1 MGSENTPIKQSKHAK
16 IKALSLY
23 WKIGKF
29 TENLSFHVSKM
40 ENNQPRKSII
50 MKILLKLGLKGGII
64 LILLFAIVLS
74 TITLNEAK
82 DTIIKKISAENGIE
96 IEIESIG
103 FGFSKG
109 LKIKCRGV
117 KVVTPDGETYA
128 VGNLNLLP
136 KWALLLG
143 KLKIDSTVF
152 DLENISLPL
161 EITGKTVNVEISQI
175 KGNASLNDNKLNQNI
190 SAKILGGNISAKS
203 NLSIKNTGAPRAIE
217 TDLQLESINLAR
229 IQHLKKGD
237 WIPTSGKL
245 SGKIK
250 IKGALPKENVFL
262 INLWPEGIISINKLT
277 LGTGEKKKTIAA
289 AKLILNDNSKKFTQ
303 GLIELDKFKTAGLQL
318 KKVQTKFKIN
328 PKQIDLTEG
337 RIFLK
342 NGQLKLTGSFLPLSG
357 EYRLRFQGNKLKIE
371 NFLEQLAGSL
381 NMQGKLSGK
390 LHENSMGFRDIA
402 KELSGQVKI
411 KLTDGTLPE
420 FKALE
425 TFLTLLNP
433 ITGQQSKK
441 AGLNYESLEGDFKIV
456 KGLVNTD
463 NLEMK
468 SPQIKLQV
476 DGEAN
481 LATDTINAQIKA
493 MPLQILNKTIKAI
506 PFLENIL
513 TGGKTGGLIE
523 TYFKVDG
530 KLSKPKVTVQLHKSR

>member
-1 MGSENTPIKQSKHAK
+1 MGSQNTPVKQSKRVK
-16 IKALSLY
+16 IKTLSLY
-23 WKIGKF
+23 WKIDKF

-40 ENNQPRKSII
+40 GNNQPRKSIT
-50 MKILLKLGLKGGII
+50 MKILLKWGLRGVFAV
-64 LILLFAIVLS
+64 ILLVAIVLS

-82 DTIIKKISAENGIE
+82 DTIIEKISAENGIE

-117 KVVTPDGETYA
+117 KVATPDGETYS
-128 VGNLNLLP
+128 VGHLNLLP
-136 KWALLLG
+136 KWALLLN
-143 KLKIDSTVF
+143 KLKIDGTVF

-175 KGNASLNDNKLNQNI
+175 KGNASFKDNKLNQNI
-190 SAKILGGNISAKS
+190 SAKILDGNISAKS
-203 NLSIKNTGAPRAIE
+203 NLSLKNTGAPRAIE
-217 TDLQLESINLAR
+217 TDLQLENINLAR
-229 IQHLKKGD
+229 IQDLKKGD
-237 WIPTSGKL
+237 WTPTSGKL

-250 IKGALPKENVFL
+250 IKGALPKENIFL
-262 INLWPEGIISINKLT
+262 INLRPEGILNINKLA
-277 LGTGEKKKTIAA
+277 LGTGKKKKTIEA
-289 AKLILNDNSKKFTQ
+289 AKLILKDNSKNFTQ
-303 GLIELDKFKTAGLQL
+303 GFIELDKFRTEGLQL
-318 KKVQTKFKIN
+318 KKVQTTFKIN

-342 NGQLKLTGSFLPLSG
+342 NGQLKLTGSFLPLSDG
-357 EYRLRFQGNKLKIE
+357 YRLRFQGNKLKIE
-371 NFLEQLAGSL
+371 EFLEQLTGSL
-381 NMQGKLSGK
+381 NMQGKLNGN
-390 LHENSMGFRDIA
+390 LHENFMEFHDMA
-402 KELSGQVKI
+402 KKLSGQIKI
-411 KLTDGTLPE
+411 KLTDGTIPE

-433 ITGQQSKK
+433 ITGQQSNKT
-441 AGLNYESLEGDFKIV
+441 GLNYDSLEGDFKIV

-476 DGEAN
+476 VGEAN
-481 LATDTINAQIKA
+481 LATDTINAQVKA
-493 MPLQILNKTIKAI
+493 MPLQMLNKTIKAI

-513 TGGKTGGLIE
+513 TGGKKGGVLE

-530 KLSKPKVTVQLHKSR
+530 RLSKPKVTAQLNKSR

>member
-1 MGSENTPIKQSKHAK
+1 
-16 IKALSLY
+16 
-23 WKIGKF
+23 
-29 TENLSFHVSKM
+29 M
-40 ENNQPRKSII
+40 ENDQPKTLKTVKTLSKWGLRNFFTA
-50 MKILLKLGLKGGII
+50 ILLLV
-64 LILLFAIVLS
+64 IVLS
-74 TITLNEAK
+74 TFALNEAK
-82 DTIIKKISAENGIE
+82 DTIIEKISAESGIE

-103 FGFSKG
+103 FGFSQG

-117 KVVTPDGETYA
+117 KVVTPDGETYT
-128 VGNLNLLP
+128 VGHLNLLP

-152 DLENISLPL
+152 DLENISLPI

-175 KGNASLNDNKLNQNI
+175 RGNASLNDNKLNQNI

-203 NLSIKNTGAPRAIE
+203 NLYLKNTGAPRAIE
-217 TDLQLESINLAR
+217 TDLQLEHINLAR

-245 SGKIK
+245 TGKIK

-262 INLWPEGIISINKLT
+262 INLRPKGILSINKLT
-277 LGTGEKKKTIAA
+277 LGTGEKKTTIEA
-289 AKLILNDNSKKFTQ
+289 AKLILKDNSKKFAQ
-303 GLIELDKFKTAGLQL
+303 GLIELDKVRTAGVQL

-342 NGQLKLTGSFLPLSG
+342 NGQLKLTGSFLPLSSD
-357 EYRLRFQGNKLKIE
+357 YRLRFQGNKLKIE
-371 NFLEQLAGSL
+371 DFLEQLAGSL
-381 NMQGKLSGK
+381 NMQGKLNGK
-390 LHENSMGFRDIA
+390 LHENSMVFPDMA

-425 TFLTLLNP
+425 TFLNLLNP

-476 DGEAN
+476 AGEAN
-481 LATDTINAQIKA
+481 LATDTINAQVKA
-493 MPLQILNKTIKAI
+493 MPLQMLNKTIKAI
-506 PFLENIL
+506 PFLGNIL
-513 TGGKTGGLIE
+513 TGGKKGGVIE

-530 KLSKPKVTVQLHKSR
+530 KLSEPKVTAQLHKSR

>member
-1 MGSENTPIKQSKHAK
+1 
-16 IKALSLY
+16 
-23 WKIGKF
+23 
-29 TENLSFHVSKM
+29 M
-40 ENNQPRKSII
+40 ENIQPRKSIT
-50 MKILLKLGLKGGII
+50 MKILLKWGLRSFFAV
-64 LILLFAIVLS
+64 ILLFAIVLS

-82 DTIIKKISAENGIE
+82 DTIIEKISAESGIK

-103 FGFSKG
+103 FGFSQG
-109 LKIKCRGV
+109 LKIQCRGV
-117 KVVTPDGETYA
+117 KVVTPDGKTYA
-128 VGNLNLLP
+128 MSHLNLLP

-152 DLENISLPL
+152 DLENISLPV
-161 EITGKTVNVEISQI
+161 EITGKTVNLEISQI

-203 NLSIKNTGAPRAIE
+203 NLYLKNTGAPRAIE
-217 TDLQLESINLAR
+217 TDLQLQHIDLAR
-229 IQHLKKGD
+229 IQHFKKGD

-245 SGKIK
+245 TGKIK

-262 INLWPEGIISINKLT
+262 INLRPEGILNINKLA
-277 LGTGEKKKTIAA
+277 LGTGEKKKTIEA
-289 AKLILNDNSKKFTQ
+289 AKLILKNNSKKSTQ
-303 GLIELDKFKTAGLQL
+303 GLIELDKVRTVGLQL

-337 RIFLK
+337 RIFLE
-342 NGQLKLTGSFLPLSG
+342 NGQLKLTGSFSPLSSD
-357 EYRLRFQGNKLKIE
+357 YRLRFQGNKLKIE
-371 NFLEQLAGSL
+371 DFLEQLTGSL
-381 NMQGKLSGK
+381 NMQGKLNGK
-390 LHENSMGFRDIA
+390 LHENSIEFRDMA

-433 ITGQQSKK
+433 LTGQQSKK

-456 KGLVNTD
+456 KGLINTE

-476 DGEAN
+476 TGEAN
-481 LATDTINAQIKA
+481 LATDTINAQVKA
-493 MPLQILNKTIKAI
+493 MPSQMLDKTIKAI
-506 PFLENIL
+506 PFLGNIL
-513 TGGKTGGLIE
+513 TGGKKGGVIA

-530 KLSKPKVTVQLHKSR
+530 KLSSPKVTAQLHKSR

>member
-1 MGSENTPIKQSKHAK
+1 MFI
-16 IKALSLY
+16 
-23 WKIGKF
+23 
-29 TENLSFHVSKM
+29 V
-40 ENNQPRKSII
+40 
-50 MKILLKLGLKGGII
+50 
-64 LILLFAIVLS
+64 ILLFAVVLS

-82 DTIIKKISAENGIE
+82 DNNIEKISAENGIE

-103 FGFSKG
+103 FEFSKG

-117 KVVTPDGETYA
+117 KVATPDGETYA
-128 VGNLNLLP
+128 VGHLNLLP

-143 KLKIDSTVF
+143 KLKISTTVF
-152 DLENISLPL
+152 DLENISLPV

-175 KGNASLNDNKLNQNI
+175 KGNASLNENKLNQNI
-190 SAKILGGNISAKS
+190 SAEILDGNISAKS
-203 NLSIKNTGAPRAIE
+203 NLSLKNTGAPRAIE
-217 TDLQLESINLAR
+217 TDLQLEHINLAR

-250 IKGALPKENVFL
+250 IKGALPKKNVFL
-262 INLWPEGIISINKLT
+262 INLRPEGILSINKLV
-277 LGTGEKKKTIAA
+277 LGTEEKKKTIEA
-289 AKLILNDNSKKFTQ
+289 AKLILKENSRKLTQ
-303 GLIELDKFKTAGLQL
+303 GLIELDKVRTAGLQL

-328 PKQIDLTEG
+328 PKQIDLNEG
-337 RIFLK
+337 RIFFE
-342 NGQLKLTGSFLPLSG
+342 NGQLKLTGSFLPLSSD
-357 EYRLRFQGNKLKIE
+357 YQLRFQGNKLKIE
-371 NFLEQLAGSL
+371 DFLEQLIGSL
-381 NMQGKLSGK
+381 NIQGKLKGK
-390 LHENSMGFRDIA
+390 LHENSMEFGDIA

-433 ITGQQSKK
+433 ISGQQSKK

-456 KGLVNTD
+456 KGLINTE

-476 DGEAN
+476 TGEAN
-481 LATDTINAQIKA
+481 LATDTINAQVKA
-493 MPLQILNKTIKAI
+493 MPSQMLNKTIKAI

-513 TGGKTGGLIE
+513 TGGKKGGVIE

-530 KLSKPKVTVQLHKSR
+530 KLSSPKVTAQLHKSR

>member
-1 MGSENTPIKQSKHAK
+1 MGSKNTPLKQSKHVK

-40 ENNQPRKSII
+40 GNNQPRKSIT
-50 MKILLKLGLKGGII
+50 MKILFKWGLRGVFAV
-64 LILLFAIVLS
+64 ILLVAIVLS

-82 DTIIKKISAENGIE
+82 DTIIEKISAENGIE

-117 KVVTPDGETYA
+117 KVATPDGETYS
-128 VGNLNLLP
+128 VGHLNLLP
-136 KWALLLG
+136 KWALLLN
-143 KLKIDSTVF
+143 KLKIDGTVF

-161 EITGKTVNVEISQI
+161 EVTGKTVNVEISQI
-175 KGNASLNDNKLNQNI
+175 KGNASFKDNKLNQNI
-190 SAKILGGNISAKS
+190 SAKFLDGNISAKS
-203 NLSIKNTGAPRAIE
+203 NLSLKNTGAPRAIE
-217 TDLQLESINLAR
+217 TDLQLENINLAR
-229 IQHLKKGD
+229 IQDLKKGD
-237 WIPTSGKL
+237 WTPTSGKL

-250 IKGALPKENVFL
+250 IKGALPKENNFL
-262 INLWPEGIISINKLT
+262 INLRPEGILNINKLA
-277 LGTGEKKKTIAA
+277 LGTGKKKKTIEA
-289 AKLILNDNSKKFTQ
+289 AKLILKDNSKNFTQ
-303 GLIELDKFKTAGLQL
+303 GFIELDKFRTEGLQL
-318 KKVQTKFKIN
+318 KKVQTTFKIN

-342 NGQLKLTGSFLPLSG
+342 NGQLKLTGSFLPLSDG
-357 EYRLRFQGNKLKIE
+357 YRLRFQGNKLKIE
-371 NFLEQLAGSL
+371 EFLEQLTGSL
-381 NMQGKLSGK
+381 NMQGKLNGN
-390 LHENSMGFRDIA
+390 LHENFMEFHDMA
-402 KELSGQVKI
+402 KKLSGQIKI
-411 KLTDGTLPE
+411 KLTDGTIPE

-433 ITGQQSKK
+433 ITGQQSNKT
-441 AGLNYESLEGDFKIV
+441 GLNYDSLEGDFKIV

-476 DGEAN
+476 IGEAN
-481 LATDTINAQIKA
+481 LATDTINAQVKA
-493 MPLQILNKTIKAI
+493 MPLQMLNKTIKAI

-513 TGGKTGGLIE
+513 TGGKKGGVLE

-530 KLSKPKVTVQLHKSR
+530 RLSKPKVTAQLNKSR

>member
-1 MGSENTPIKQSKHAK
+1 
-16 IKALSLY
+16 
-23 WKIGKF
+23 
-29 TENLSFHVSKM
+29 
-40 ENNQPRKSII
+40 
-50 MKILLKLGLKGGII
+50 MKILLKWGLRGFFAV
-64 LILLFAIVLS
+64 ILLFAIVLS

-82 DTIIKKISAENGIE
+82 DTIIEKISAESGLK

-103 FGFSKG
+103 FGFSQG

-117 KVVTPDGETYA
+117 KVVTPDGKTYA
-128 VGNLNLLP
+128 VGHLNLLP

-152 DLENISLPL
+152 DLENISLPI
-161 EITGKTVNVEISQI
+161 EITEKTVNVEISQI

-203 NLSIKNTGAPRAIE
+203 NLSLKNTGAPRAIE
-217 TDLQLESINLAR
+217 TDLQLDHINLAR

-237 WIPTSGKL
+237 WTPTSGKL
-245 SGKIK
+245 TGKIK

-262 INLWPEGIISINKLT
+262 INLRPEGILSINKLE
-277 LGTGEKKKTIAA
+277 LGTGEKKKTIEA
-289 AKLILNDNSKKFTQ
+289 AKLILKDNSKEFTQ
-303 GLIELDKFKTAGLQL
+303 GLIELDKVRTAGLQL

-342 NGQLKLTGSFLPLSG
+342 NGQLKLTGSFLPLSSD
-357 EYRLRFQGNKLKIE
+357 YRLRFQGNKLKIE
-371 NFLEQLAGSL
+371 DFLEQLTGSL
-381 NMQGKLSGK
+381 NMQGKLNGK
-390 LHENSMGFRDIA
+390 LHENSIEFRDMA

-425 TFLTLLNP
+425 TFLILLNP
-433 ITGQQSKK
+433 ITNQQSKK

-476 DGEAN
+476 VGEAN
-481 LATDTINAQIKA
+481 LATDTINAQVKA
-493 MPLQILNKTIKAI
+493 MPLQMLDKTIKAI

-513 TGGKTGGLIE
+513 TGGKKGGVIA

-530 KLSKPKVTVQLHKSR
+530 KLSAPKVTAQLHKSR

>member
-1 MGSENTPIKQSKHAK
+1 
-16 IKALSLY
+16 
-23 WKIGKF
+23 
-29 TENLSFHVSKM
+29 M
-40 ENNQPRKSII
+40 ENSQPRKSIT
-50 MKILLKLGLKGGII
+50 MKILLKWGLRGFFAV
-64 LILLFAIVLS
+64 ILLFAIVLS

-82 DTIIKKISAENGIE
+82 DTIIEKISAESGLK

-103 FGFSKG
+103 FGFSQG

-117 KVVTPDGETYA
+117 KVVTPDGTTYA
-128 VGNLNLLP
+128 VGHLNLLP

-152 DLENISLPL
+152 DLENISLPV
-161 EITGKTVNVEISQI
+161 EITEKTVNVEISQI

-203 NLSIKNTGAPRAIE
+203 NLSLKNTGAPRAIE
-217 TDLQLESINLAR
+217 TDLQLDHINLAR

-237 WIPTSGKL
+237 WTPTSGKL
-245 SGKIK
+245 TGKIK

-262 INLWPEGIISINKLT
+262 INLRPEGILNINKLA
-277 LGTGEKKKTIAA
+277 LGTGEKKKTIEA
-289 AKLILNDNSKKFTQ
+289 AKLIVKDNSKKFTQ
-303 GLIELDKFKTAGLQL
+303 GLIELDKVRTAGLQL

-328 PKQIDLTEG
+328 PKQIDLNEG

-342 NGQLKLTGSFLPLSG
+342 NGQLKLTGSFLSLSSD
-357 EYRLRFQGNKLKIE
+357 YRLRFQGNKLKIE
-371 NFLEQLAGSL
+371 DFLEQLTGSL
-381 NMQGKLSGK
+381 NMQGKLNGK
-390 LHENSMGFRDIA
+390 LHENSIEFRDMA

-476 DGEAN
+476 VGEAN
-481 LATDTINAQIKA
+481 LATDTINAQVKA
-493 MPLQILNKTIKAI
+493 MPLQMLDKTIKAI

-513 TGGKTGGLIE
+513 TGGKKGGEIA

-530 KLSKPKVTVQLHKSR
+530 KLSAPKVTAQLHKSR

>member
-1 MGSENTPIKQSKHAK
+1 MGFENTPVKQSKHAK

-29 TENLSFHVSKM
+29 TENLSFHVYKM
-40 ENNQPRKSII
+40 ENNPPRKTIT
-50 MKILLKLGLKGGII
+50 MKILLKLGLRGGVIV
-64 LILLFAIVLS
+64 ILLFAIVLS

-82 DTIIKKISAENGIE
+82 DTIIEKISAESGMK

-103 FGFSKG
+103 FGFSQG
-109 LKIKCRGV
+109 LKIKCKGV
-117 KVVTPDGETYA
+117 KVVTPNGETYA
-128 VGNLNLLP
+128 VPQLNLLP
-136 KWALLLG
+136 KWALLLS

-152 DLENISLPL
+152 DLENISLPV
-161 EITGKTVNVEISQI
+161 EITGKTVNLEISQI
-175 KGNASLNDNKLNQNI
+175 KGNASLKDNKLNQNI

-203 NLSIKNTGAPRAIE
+203 NLSLKNTGAPHAIK
-217 TDLQLESINLAR
+217 TDLQLEHIDLAR

-245 SGKIK
+245 TGKIK

-262 INLWPEGIISINKLT
+262 INLRPEGILNINKLA
-277 LGTGEKKKTIAA
+277 LGTGEKKKTIEA
-289 AKLILNDNSKKFTQ
+289 AKLIVKDNSKKLTQ
-303 GLIELDKFKTAGLQL
+303 GLIELDKVRTAGLQL

-328 PKQIDLTEG
+328 PKQIDLNEG

-342 NGQLKLTGSFLPLSG
+342 NGQLKLTGSFLSLSSD
-357 EYRLRFQGNKLKIE
+357 YRLRFQGNKLKIE
-371 NFLEQLAGSL
+371 DFLEQLTGSL
-381 NMQGKLSGK
+381 NMQGKLNGK
-390 LHENSMGFRDIA
+390 LHENSIEFRDIA

-433 ITGQQSKK
+433 LTGQQSKK

-456 KGLVNTD
+456 KGLINTE

-476 DGEAN
+476 TGEAN
-481 LATDTINAQIKA
+481 LATDTINAQVKA
-493 MPLQILNKTIKAI
+493 MPSQMLDKTIKAI
-506 PFLENIL
+506 PFLGNIL
-513 TGGKTGGLIE
+513 TGGKKGGVIA
-523 TYFKVDG
+523 TYFKIDG
-530 KLSKPKVTVQLHKSR
+530 KLSSPKVTAQLHKSR

>member
-1 MGSENTPIKQSKHAK
+1 MGSENTPVKQSKHAK

-40 ENNQPRKSII
+40 ENNQPRKSIT

>member
-1 MGSENTPIKQSKHAK
+1 MGSDNTPKKLSKHVK
-16 IKALSLY
+16 LKVLPLY
-23 WKIGKF
+23 WKIGKS
-29 TENLSFHVSKM
+29 TENLSFNVSRM
-40 ENNQPRKSII
+40 ENSQPRKSIT
-50 MKILLKLGLKGGII
+50 MKILLKWGLRGGFAV
-64 LILLFAIVLS
+64 ILLFAIVLS

-82 DTIIKKISAENGIE
+82 DTIIEKISAESGMK

-103 FGFSKG
+103 FGFSQG

-117 KVVTPDGETYA
+117 KVATPDGETYA
-128 VGNLNLLP
+128 VAQLNLLP

-152 DLENISLPL
+152 DLENISLPV
-161 EITGKTVNVEISQI
+161 EITGKTVNLEISQI

-203 NLSIKNTGAPRAIE
+203 NLSLKNTGAPHAIK
-217 TDLQLESINLAR
+217 TDLQLEHIDLAR

-245 SGKIK
+245 TGKIK

-262 INLWPEGIISINKLT
+262 INLRPEGILNINKLA
-277 LGTGEKKKTIAA
+277 LGTGEKKKTIEA
-289 AKLILNDNSKKFTQ
+289 AKLIVKDNSKKFTQ
-303 GLIELDKFKTAGLQL
+303 GLIELDKVRTAGLQL

-328 PKQIDLTEG
+328 PKQIDLNEG

-342 NGQLKLTGSFLPLSG
+342 NGQLKLTGSFLSLSSD
-357 EYRLRFQGNKLKIE
+357 YRLRFQGNKLKIE
-371 NFLEQLAGSL
+371 DFLEQLTGSL
-381 NMQGKLSGK
+381 NMQGKLNGK
-390 LHENSMGFRDIA
+390 LHENSIEFRDMA

-433 ITGQQSKK
+433 LTGQQSKK

-456 KGLVNTD
+456 KGLINTE

-476 DGEAN
+476 TGEAN
-481 LATDTINAQIKA
+481 LATDTINAQVKA
-493 MPLQILNKTIKAI
+493 MPSQMLDKTIKAI
-506 PFLENIL
+506 PFLGNIL
-513 TGGKTGGLIE
+513 TGGKKGGVIE

-530 KLSKPKVTVQLHKSR
+530 KLSSPKVTAQLHKSR

>member
-1 MGSENTPIKQSKHAK
+1 
-16 IKALSLY
+16 
-23 WKIGKF
+23 
-29 TENLSFHVSKM
+29 M
-40 ENNQPRKSII
+40 ENNEPQKSIT
-50 MKILLKLGLKGGII
+50 MKILLKWGLRGGFAV
-64 LILLFAIVLS
+64 ILLFAIVLS

-82 DTIIKKISAENGIE
+82 DTIIEKISAESGMKIE
-96 IEIESIG
+96 LESIG
-103 FGFSKG
+103 FGFSHG
-109 LKIKCRGV
+109 LKIQCRGV
-117 KVVTPDGETYA
+117 KVVTPDGKTYA
-128 VGNLNLLP
+128 VDHLNLLP
-136 KWALLLG
+136 KWAFLLD

-152 DLENISLPL
+152 DLENISLPV

-203 NLSIKNTGAPRAIE
+203 NLSLKNTGVPRDIE
-217 TDLQLESINLAR
+217 TDLQLEHINLAK

-245 SGKIK
+245 TGKIK

-262 INLWPEGIISINKLT
+262 INLRPEGILSINKLA
-277 LGTGEKKKTIAA
+277 LGTEEKKKTIEA
-289 AKLILNDNSKKFTQ
+289 AKLTLKDNSKESTQ
-303 GLIELDKFKTAGLQL
+303 GLIELDKVRIAGLQL

-328 PKQIDLTEG
+328 PKQIELTEG

-357 EYRLRFQGNKLKIE
+357 DYRLRFQGNQLKIE
-371 NFLEQLAGSL
+371 DFLEQLAGSL
-381 NMQGKLSGK
+381 NMQGKFNGK
-390 LHENSMGFRDIA
+390 LHENSMGFSDMA
-402 KELSGQVKI
+402 KELSGQIKI
-411 KLTDGTLPE
+411 NITDGTLPE

-433 ITGQQSKK
+433 ITGQQPKK

-456 KGLVNTD
+456 KGLVDTD

-476 DGEAN
+476 AGEAN
-481 LATDTINAQIKA
+481 LATDTINAEVKA

-513 TGGKTGGLIE
+513 TGGKKGGLIE

-530 KLSKPKVTVQLHKSR
+530 KLSAPKVTAQLHKSH